1 MKYDLYVVTDEDLSN
16 GYSHA
21 EIAKLATEGGADV
34 IQLRDKK
41 MDSAALFAEAL
52 KIREI
57 TKDKA
62 LFIVNDRV
70 DIALTSKAD
79 GVHLGQN
86 DLPVEVV
93 RRLVP
98 DDFIIGISIGS
109 VEEAL
114 IGVRDGANY
123 VAVSPV
129 FSTGSK
135 PDAGEG
141 RGLACISAVR
151 KAVPKEIP
159 VVGIGGINSDN
170 LCEVITA
177 GLDGICVISAVVSA
191 PDITKAAG
199 DLCEKIR
206 NVKNE

>member
-1 MKYDLYVVTDEDLSN
+1 MTYDLYVVTDEELSN
-16 GYSHA
+16 GHSHA
-21 EIAKLATEGGADV
+21 EIAKLAVEGGADV
-34 IQLRDKK
+34 IQLRDKR
-41 MDSAALFAEAL
+41 MSAADLFAEAE
-52 KIREI
+52 KIRAI

-62 LFIVNDRV
+62 LFIVNDRI
-70 DIALTSKAD
+70 DIALASKAD
-79 GVHLGQN
+79 GVHLGQS
-86 DLPVEVV
+86 DLPVKTA

-98 DDFIIGISIGS
+98 DDFIIGISVGS
-109 VEEAL
+109 VEEAVK
-114 IGVRDGANY
+114 GVLDGADY

-159 VVGIGGINSDN
+159 VVGIGGINSGN
-170 LCEVITA
+170 ISEVIAA

-191 PDITKAAG
+191 PDIKKTAG
-199 DLCEKIR
+199 DLREKIR
-206 NVKNE
+206 NIKNE

>member
-1 MKYDLYVVTDEDLSN
+1 MKYDLYVVTDEELSN
-16 GYSHA
+16 GHSHA
-21 EIAKLATEGGADV
+21 EIAKLATKGGADV

-41 MDSAALFAEAL
+41 MNSAALFAEAV

-79 GVHLGQN
+79 GVHLGQS

-98 DDFIIGISIGS
+98 DDFIIGISISS

-114 IGVRDGANY
+114 IGVRDGADY

-129 FSTGSK
+129 FSTISK

-141 RGLACISAVR
+141 CGLACISAVR

-159 VVGIGGINSDN
+159 VVGIGGINSEN
-170 LCEVITA
+170 LCEVIAA

-191 PDITKAAG
+191 PNIKKAAG
-199 DLCEKIR
+199 DLREKIR

>member
-1 MKYDLYVVTDEDLSN
+1 MKYDLYVVTDEELSN
-16 GYSHA
+16 GHSHA
-21 EIAKLATEGGADV
+21 EIAKLATKGGADV

-41 MDSAALFAEAL
+41 MNSAALFAEAV

-79 GVHLGQN
+79 GVHLGQS

-151 KAVPKEIP
+151 KAIPKEIP
-159 VVGIGGINSDN
+159 VVGIGGINSEN

-199 DLCEKIR
+199 DLREKIR

>member
-16 GYSHA
+16 GHSHA

-41 MDSAALFAEAL
+41 MNSAALFAEAL
-52 KIREI
+52 KIRKI

-79 GVHLGQN
+79 GVHLGHS

-98 DDFIIGISIGS
+98 DDFIIGISISS

-114 IGVRDGANY
+114 IGVQNGADY

-129 FSTGSK
+129 FSTSSK

-141 RGLACISAVR
+141 CGLACISAVR

-159 VVGIGGINSDN
+159 VVGIGGINSEN

-191 PDITKAAG
+191 PDIKKAAG
-199 DLCEKIR
+199 DLREKIR

>member
-1 MKYDLYVVTDEDLSN
+1 MKYDLYVVTDENLSN

-21 EIAKLATEGGADV
+21 EIAKLAVDGGANV
-34 IQLRDKK
+34 IQFRDKD
-41 MDSAALFAEAL
+41 MDSASLFAEAV
-52 KIREI
+52 KIRRI

-62 LFIVNDRV
+62 LFIVNDRL
-70 DIALTSKAD
+70 DIALASKAD
-79 GVHLGQN
+79 GVHLGQS
-86 DLPVEVV
+86 DLPVDVV

-98 DDFIIGISIGS
+98 EDFIIGISIGS

-114 IGVRDGANY
+114 KGVRDGADY

-135 PDAGEG
+135 PDAGTG
-141 RGLACISAVR
+141 HGISCISAVR
-151 KAVPKEIP
+151 QAVEKDIP
-159 VVGIGGINSDN
+159 VLGIGGINSEN
-170 LCEVITA
+170 IPEVIKA

-199 DLCEKIR
+199 DLCQKIR
-206 NVKNE
+206 SAKNE

>member
-16 GYSHA
+16 GHSHA

-41 MDSAALFAEAL
+41 MDSASLFAEAV

-79 GVHLGQN
+79 GVHLGQS
-86 DLPVEVV
+86 DLPVKAV

-98 DDFIIGISIGS
+98 DDFIIGISISS

-151 KAVPKEIP
+151 KAIPKEIP
-159 VVGIGGINSDN
+159 VVGIGGINCAN
-170 LCEVITA
+170 ICEVITA

-191 PDITKAAG
+191 PDIKKAAE
-199 DLCEKIR
+199 DLREKIR

>member
-16 GYSHA
+16 GHSHT

-41 MDSAALFAEAL
+41 MDSASLFAEAV

-79 GVHLGQN
+79 GVHLGQS

-98 DDFIIGISIGS
+98 DDFIIGISISS

-114 IGVRDGANY
+114 IGVRDGADY

-129 FSTGSK
+129 FSTISK

-141 RGLACISAVR
+141 CGLACISAVR

-159 VVGIGGINSDN
+159 VVGIGGINSEN

-191 PDITKAAG
+191 PDIKKAAE
-199 DLCEKIR
+199 DLREKIR